1 MKRDTRYPRW
11 ALQFLQLI
19 CPTHLREEIE
29 GDLLQ
34 EFERDVRRFGEKRA
48 RREFTWNLVRYPRPG
63 IILRNH
69 FSIDLNHA
77 AMLSSY
83 LTIGLRYLKK
93 QKIYASISFLGL
105 SVGIACFSLI
115 LLFATSEFSFDTFH
129 KNASH
134 IYRAYIQWENLEKG
148 QPPIA
153 YTDYSGPTSAT
164 LGEAIKHD
172 LPDVVDFVRLQL
184 PWGENLIRTDSNV
197 LRAAVSFADQSLFS
211 IFTFPLKYGT
221 NATVFNGLNDLVL
234 TESRAKSLFGTDD
247 VVGRTVEIQLG
258 TTFRQFRISA
268 IAVDMPANST

>member
-1 MKRDTRYPRW
+1 MKRDTRYSRW

-19 CPTHLREEIE
+19 CTTRLSEEIE

-34 EFERDVRRFGEKRA
+34 EFERDIRRFGEKRA
-48 RREFTWNLVRYPRPG
+48 RREFTWNVVRYLRPG

-77 AMLSSY
+77 AMLTSH
-83 LTIGLRYLKK
+83 LTIGLRYLRK

-164 LGEAIKHD
+164 LGEAMKHD
-172 LPDVVDFVRLQL
+172 LPDVLDFVRLPL
-184 PWGENLIRTDSNV
+184 AWRENLIRTDSNV
-197 LRAAVSFADQSLFS
+197 LRAAGSFADQSLFS
-211 IFTFPLKYGT
+211 IFTFPLKYG
-221 NATVFNGLNDLVL
+221 NKATVFGSLTDLVL
-234 TESRAKSLFGTDD
+234 TESRAKSLFGTDN
-247 VVGRTVEIQLG
+247 VVGKTVEIQLG
-258 TTFRQFRISA
+258 TTLQQFRISA
-268 IAVDMPANST
+268 VSMGI